1 MCGKNS
7 GNTTVWIDLSA
18 ACTMPTLFERCEVRL
33 ILKQCIYYL
42 WIRSLY
48 YKWIW
53 LSIAFF
59 KFFKFPKS
67 RCNRSGYRLITTTV
81 MCLQI
86 IYIISKIDACLNKI
100 LDIKYIYYDTFHHQ
114 MHLQLDHQK
123 NEKLQEYFSKSLAFP
138 TQISYNRTAQKNIFF
153 RTTHKAKQGKHTANR
168 NAFWSYTNIPI

>member
-1 MCGKNS
+1 MVCGKNS

-18 ACTMPTLFERCEVRL
+18 ACTMPTLFEQCEVRL

-48 YKWIW
+48 YKWIR

-67 RCNRSGYRLITTTV
+67 RCNRSAYRLITTAA

-86 IYIISKIDACLNKI
+86 IYIIWKTDACLNKI
-100 LDIKYIYYDTFHHQ
+100 LDIKYIYYDTFHHHMQ
-114 MHLQLDHQK
+114 YQLVHPK
-123 NEKLQEYFSKSLAFP
+123 KLSKLQEYFSKSLAFP

-153 RTTHKAKQGKHTANR
+153 RTTHKAK
-168 NAFWSYTNIPI
+168 